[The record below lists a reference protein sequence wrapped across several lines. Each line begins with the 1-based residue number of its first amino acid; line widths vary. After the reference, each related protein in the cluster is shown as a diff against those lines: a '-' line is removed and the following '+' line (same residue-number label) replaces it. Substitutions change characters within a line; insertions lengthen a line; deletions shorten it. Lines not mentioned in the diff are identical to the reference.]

1 MASPKLLRLA
11 WLPLAVMST
20 AGLLVSLWF
29 YRRSKDSAKGDLEL
43 SNPVELWQTIKF
55 AMLFAVVLLGS
66 KAATTWLGA
75 RGAYAAAALAGMADV
90 DAITLSIARLAHGS
104 LPPRVAVLSIF
115 LAAGSNTAV
124 KAVLAAK
131 LGGWA
136 FGRRIASAFAVIL
149 AAGAV
154 TVGLWAR

>member
-1 MASPKLLRLA
+1 
-11 WLPLAVMST
+11 
-20 AGLLVSLWF
+20 
-29 YRRSKDSAKGDLEL
+29 
-43 SNPVELWQTIKF
+43 
-55 AMLFAVVLLGS
+55 
-66 KAATTWLGA
+66 
-75 RGAYAAAALAGMADV
+75 
-90 DAITLSIARLAHGS
+90 
-104 LPPRVAVLSIF
+104 VLSIF
-115 LAAGSNTAV
+115 LAAASNTAV

>member
-1 MASPKLLRLA
+1 MAG
-11 WLPLAVMST
+11 

-29 YRRSKDSAKGDLEL
+29 YRRSKDSAKADLEL

-55 AMLFAVVLLGS
+55 ALLFAVVLLAS
-66 KAATTWLGA
+66 KAATIWLGA

-90 DAITLSIARLAHGS
+90 DTITLSLARLAHGS
-104 LPPRVAVLSIF
+104 LPARVAVLSIF
-115 LAAGSNTAV
+115 VAAASNTAV
-124 KAVLAAK
+124 KAILAAR

-136 FGRRIASAFAVIL
+136 FGRRVASAFAVVL

-154 TVGLWAR
+154 TVGLWVR

>member
-1 MASPKLLRLA
+1 
-11 WLPLAVMST
+11 MST

-29 YRRSKDSAKGDLEL
+29 YRRSRDSAKGDLEL

-55 AMLFAVVLLGS
+55 AMLFAVVLLAS

-75 RGAYAAAALAGMADV
+75 RGAYAAAALAGM
-90 DAITLSIARLAHGS
+90 DAITLSMARLAHGS

-115 LAAGSNTAV
+115 LAAASNTAV
-124 KAVLAAK
+124 KAILAAR

-136 FGRRIASAFAVIL
+136 FGRRIASAFAVVL